1 MKLFSAYLTRLLLLF
16 SMPLCLGSC
25 GLIDRDSAWFGGES
39 GLFAD
44 EGGYQAAQ
52 VIPDMRIPA
61 ELDSYTIDQLYVI
74 PEPYSA
80 DAVAFEEIPLPR
92 PIEER
97 RREGVII
104 QSLSGVRW
112 ILIDATP
119 GQVWPLIRD
128 YWTELQIALDYENPS
143 AGILETSWVEIGLD
157 QENRHKYQIR
167 IEPGLHS
174 GYSEIY
180 VTHLQDLRENPIPT
194 VVTWPEESSSLDLE
208 QDMLRSVSQFL
219 ADRNDI
225 YQASS
230 SSLLAG
236 TIQAESKAN
245 IIAGSGRDPVLELK
259 LDYNRA
265 WVQVRQALQ
274 SAEID
279 ILDENRDQSVI
290 NVRFA
295 GVAEKRDP
303 PGWFGRLLGRAKEI
317 EPNEAQD
324 FSVRILETGAVV
336 NVVTEALV
344 SNPESGELNQELL
357 QVINDNLS

>member
-1 MKLFSAYLTRLLLLF
+1 MKLFSAYLTRPLLLL
-16 SMPLCLGSC
+16 STSLCLSSC
-25 GLIDRDSAWFGGES
+25 GLIDRDSALLG
-39 GLFAD
+39 D
-44 EGGYQAAQ
+44 EGRYQAAQ

-74 PEPYSA
+74 PESYSA

-128 YWTELQIALDYENPS
+128 YWTELQIALDYENPG

-180 VTHLQDLRENPIPT
+180 VTHVQDLRENPIPT
-194 VVTWPEESSSLDLE
+194 IVTWPEESSSLDLE

-230 SSLLAG
+230 ASLLAG

-245 IIAGSGRDPVLELK
+245 IIAGDGRDPVLELK

-295 GVAEKRDP
+295 GVVDEPDP
-303 PGWFGRLLGRAKEI
+303 PGWFGRLLGRGEEI

>member
-1 MKLFSAYLTRLLLLF
+1 MKLFNAYLTRPLLLL
-16 SMPLCLGSC
+16 STSLCLSSC
-25 GLIDRDSAWFGGES
+25 GLIDRDSALLG
-39 GLFAD
+39 D
-44 EGGYQAAQ
+44 EGRYQAAQ

-74 PEPYSA
+74 PESYSA

-128 YWTELQIALDYENPS
+128 YWTELQIALDYENPG

-180 VTHLQDLRENPIPT
+180 VTHVQDLRENPIPT
-194 VVTWPEESSSLDLE
+194 IVTWPEESSSLDLE

-230 SSLLAG
+230 ASLLAG

-245 IIAGSGRDPVLELK
+245 IIAGDGRDPVLELK

-295 GVAEKRDP
+295 GVVDEPDP
-303 PGWFGRLLGRAKEI
+303 PGWFGRLLGRGEEI

>member
-1 MKLFSAYLTRLLLLF
+1 MKLFSAYLTRPLLLL
-16 SMPLCLGSC
+16 STSLCLSSC
-25 GLIDRDSAWFGGES
+25 VLIDMDSA
-39 GLFAD
+39 LFAD

-74 PEPYSA
+74 PESYSA
-80 DAVAFEEIPLPR
+80 DAVAFKEIPLPR

-128 YWTELQIALDYENPS
+128 YWTELQIALDYENPG

-180 VTHLQDLRENPIPT
+180 VTHVQDLRENPIPT
-194 VVTWPEESSSLDLE
+194 IVTWPEESSSLDLE

-230 SSLLAG
+230 ASLLAG

-245 IIAGSGRDPVLELK
+245 IIAGDGRDPVLELK

-295 GVAEKRDP
+295 GVVDEPDP
-303 PGWFGRLLGRAKEI
+303 PGWFGRLLGLAEEI

>member
-1 MKLFSAYLTRLLLLF
+1 MKLFNAYLTRPLLLL
-16 SMPLCLGSC
+16 STSLCLSSC
-25 GLIDRDSAWFGGES
+25 GLIDRDSALLG
-39 GLFAD
+39 D

-74 PEPYSA
+74 PESYSA

-128 YWTELQIALDYENPS
+128 YWTELQIALDYENPG

-180 VTHLQDLRENPIPT
+180 VTHVQDLRENPIPT
-194 VVTWPEESSSLDLE
+194 IVTWPEESSSLDLE

-230 SSLLAG
+230 ASLLAG

-245 IIAGSGRDPVLELK
+245 IIAGDGRDPVLELK

-295 GVAEKRDP
+295 GVVDEPDP
-303 PGWFGRLLGRAKEI
+303 PGWFGRLLGRGEEI

>member
-1 MKLFSAYLTRLLLLF
+1 MKLFSAYLTRPLLLL
-16 SMPLCLGSC
+16 STSLCLSSC
-25 GLIDRDSAWFGGES
+25 GLIDRDSALLG
-39 GLFAD
+39 D

-74 PEPYSA
+74 PESYSA

-128 YWTELQIALDYENPS
+128 YWTELQIALDYENPG

-180 VTHLQDLRENPIPT
+180 VTHVQDLRENPIPT
-194 VVTWPEESSSLDLE
+194 IVTWPEESSSLDLE

-230 SSLLAG
+230 ASLLAG

-245 IIAGSGRDPVLELK
+245 IIAGDGREPVLELK

-295 GVAEKRDP
+295 GVVDEPDP
-303 PGWFGRLLGRAKEI
+303 PGWFGRLLGRGEEI

>member
-1 MKLFSAYLTRLLLLF
+1 MKLFSAYLTRPLLLL
-16 SMPLCLGSC
+16 STSLCLSSC
-25 GLIDRDSAWFGGES
+25 GLIDRDSA
-39 GLFAD
+39 LLAD

-74 PEPYSA
+74 PESYSA

-128 YWTELQIALDYENPS
+128 YWTELQIALDYENPG

-180 VTHLQDLRENPIPT
+180 VTHVQDLRENPIPT
-194 VVTWPEESSSLDLE
+194 IVTWPEESSSLDLE

-230 SSLLAG
+230 ASLLAG

-245 IIAGSGRDPVLELK
+245 IIAGNGRDPILELK

-295 GVAEKRDP
+295 GVVDEPDP
-303 PGWFGRLLGRAKEI
+303 QGWFGRLLGRGEEI

>member
-1 MKLFSAYLTRLLLLF
+1 MKLFSAYLTRPLLLL
-16 SMPLCLGSC
+16 STSLCLSSC
-25 GLIDRDSAWFGGES
+25 GLIDRDSALLG
-39 GLFAD
+39 D

-74 PEPYSA
+74 PESYSA

-128 YWTELQIALDYENPS
+128 YWTELQIALDYENPG

-180 VTHLQDLRENPIPT
+180 VTHVQDLRENPIPT
-194 VVTWPEESSSLDLE
+194 IVTWPEESSSLDLE

-230 SSLLAG
+230 ASLLAG

-245 IIAGSGRDPVLELK
+245 IIAGNGRDPILELK

-295 GVAEKRDP
+295 GVVDEPDP
-303 PGWFGRLLGRAKEI
+303 QGWFGRLLGRGEEI